1 MTVLAAS
8 TFLQAMFAGLIVVAV
23 MILWVAAVV
32 DVVRAGGSGLKIAAM
47 LVLILVLPILG
58 PLLYFALR
66 KPEQRSA
73 EQLHMADQDLRR
85 EAARRQVGPNV

>member
-1 MTVLAAS
+1 MTVLATS

-23 MILWVAAVV
+23 MILWVAAIV

-58 PLLYFALR
+58 PLLYFVAR

-73 EQLHMADQDLRR
+73 EELHLADQDLRR
-85 EAARRQVGPNV
+85 ETARRQARRTM